1 MHSTVWTVYKIAV
14 LYIGAVIGAGFASG
28 QEILQFFIVFEKKGL
43 WGVVLAAALF
53 SFLGGLVMLLAVSVR
68 SGNYNDVYRLVMGRI
83 PGRIMDIL
91 SLVML
96 PGGLVVMLAGGSA
109 VFSEHLGLPGWL
121 GILLIV
127 VVTIAVL
134 SRGLKGVVSANA
146 VLVPLKVAVIVLIC
160 LFSLIYSGDRTGGG
174 IPCGLSSGSKI
185 NWLWS
190 AVLYVSYNMVVPVA
204 VLSSLG
210 GKVTVREG
218 VLGGVAGGMALG
230 FVTGMVFLAG
240 LGFYPEIAGY
250 QVPLLYIAGQLG
262 GVAGG
267 MALGFV
273 TGMVFLAG
281 LGFYPEIAGYQVPLL
296 YIASQLGAV
305 VKLVL
310 GPLIWLAIL
319 TTAIADAHG
328 FASRFAYTHT
338 RRYKIIGSALVLLA
352 IPLSTLKFSFLVAML
367 YPLFGYVGLLLLTA
381 LLLALPVK
389 ILRRIF
395 YKSV

>member
-160 LFSLIYSGDRTGGG
+160 FFSLIYSGDRTGGG

-218 VLGGVAGGMALG
+218 VLGGVVGGMALG

-250 QVPLLYIAGQLG
+250 QVPLLYIAG
-262 GVAGG
+262 
-267 MALGFV
+267 
-273 TGMVFLAG
+273 
-281 LGFYPEIAGYQVPLL
+281 
-296 YIASQLGAV
+296 QLGAV

-352 IPLSTLKFSFLVAML
+352 IPLSTLKFSFLVGML